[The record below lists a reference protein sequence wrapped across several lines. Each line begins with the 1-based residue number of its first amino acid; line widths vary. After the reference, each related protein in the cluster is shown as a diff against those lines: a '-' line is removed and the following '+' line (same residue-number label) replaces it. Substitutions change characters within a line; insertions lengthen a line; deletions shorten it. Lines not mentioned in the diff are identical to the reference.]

1 MADEIN
7 VSGTISPYQVQTYSP
22 GQNEKNTLTIESY
35 FKLLAAQLANQD
47 MTNPMDNSEMMAQM
61 TQMAM
66 VQSLT
71 AMTESMK
78 TSTAVTT
85 QTYAAGLIGQE
96 VTVAVTEENEYG
108 QAIPTGVKYGKVC
121 SVNLS
126 GETPTVRLEGD
137 SKDYPL
143 SYIMGMGKI
152 DDPYAEKKDEDGNGS
167 ETNSGTD
174 KNSESGTAGSSM
186 KEE

>member
-1 MADEIN
+1 MADIS
-7 VSGTISPYQVQTYSP
+7 VSGTTNPYSITALTPQ
-22 GQNEKNTLTIESY
+22 QNDKNTLSMTD
-35 FKLLAAQLANQD
+35 FFQLIATQLQYQD
-47 MTNPMDNSEMMAQM
+47 PTSPMDNNELMAQM

-66 VQSLT
+66 VQSLI
-71 AMTESMK
+71 AMTDSMK